1 VAGSVVEGLV
11 REHVGLVG
19 HVVAQVAG
27 RLPGHVAREELTS
40 AGLLALVLAA
50 RSFDAGRGVPF
61 APFALI
67 RIRGAVT
74 DELRA
79 MDWASRAVRSRA
91 RELERARVE
100 LTAVLGRAPSRVEVA
115 AAVGLPVAVVDAV
128 EADVDRAAVRSLQA
142 LDPEEDRTLP
152 QAGDTPET
160 LLVKRE
166 QLGLLREGVAALPAR
181 LRSVV
186 ERYYFAQHKMADIA
200 ADLGVTE
207 SRVSQLRA
215 EALGYLRAALH
226 AADPDALPAPAKT
239 TPGHAR
245 YAATVTTGTTLA
257 QRLTHTTPL
266 AEPRTLAL
274 HTA

>member
-91 RELERARVE
+91 REL
-100 LTAVLGRAPSRVEVA
+100 
-115 AAVGLPVAVVDAV
+115 
-128 EADVDRAAVRSLQA
+128 DRAAVRSLQA

-274 HTA
+274 STA